1 MVAREGHGSELPLP
15 SYRTPASSGASV
27 LGAKGHICA
36 FFDSREE
43 EYRVL
48 LPFIKEG
55 LESGERAFHV
65 VDPGRRDH
73 HLSRLAD
80 GGIDVPEAERRDQF
94 ELRDWSQAH
103 LRQGR
108 FDPDSMLALAL
119 EAVEFARAR
128 GFRGTRFVSHMEWA
142 LTDGTGIEAVAEY
155 EAKANFSVPAEGDPV
170 VCVYDLRRWG
180 GQALVDIIRTHPR
193 IIIGG
198 LLHENPFFVPPD
210 EFLRELRQRRH
221 VERDA

>member
-1 MVAREGHGSELPLP
+1 MTGGEGQRGGSPGP
-15 SYRTPASSGASV
+15 SYRVNAASGASV

-48 LPFIKEG
+48 VPFIREG
-55 LESGERAFHV
+55 LESAERAFHV
-65 VDPGRRDH
+65 VDPSRREH

-94 ELRDWSQAH
+94 DLRDWSQAH
-103 LRQGR
+103 LRHGR
-108 FDPDSMLALAL
+108 FDPDSMIALAT
-119 EAVEFARAR
+119 EAVEFARAK

-142 LTDGTGIEAVAEY
+142 LADGAGIEAVAEY
-155 EAKANFSVPAEGDPV
+155 EAKANYSVLAEGDPV

-210 EFLRELRQRRH
+210 EFLRELRQRRGG
-221 VERDA
+221 ERDA